1 MRMPLLA
8 VGLKD
13 SQRDFPRVPNCR
25 PTSDPLGLEPVF
37 PRTQEPPG
45 LACFS
50 DPATILAVSLQ
61 RIEFFALSHAV
72 RWISE
77 ACRTVWC
84 RRRIS
89 PSQACRHARPGMR
102 IGECPLPCQ
111 ATRKRRKSIMI
122 SHFCKSLGAKQKCG
136 SFLGL
141 FACRKRWLHKDGNR
155 FPCDRLVGTRMLQKG
170 LNSTDCATVSSRA
183 AEPNA
188 TECNWTQSSAY
199 LAQQICVATEWHSD
213 VGPLLI
219 IMT

>member
-1 MRMPLLA
+1 M
-8 VGLKD
+8 
-13 SQRDFPRVPNCR
+13 
-25 PTSDPLGLEPVF
+25 GLEPVF
-37 PRTQEPPG
+37 PRTQDKPPG

-122 SHFCKSLGAKQKCG
+122 SHFCKSLGAKQICG
-136 SFLGL
+136 SFRYIKMAIDSRLTDLSATG
-141 FACRKRWLHKDGNR
+141 CCKRDSIPGTAQPYRRERPSLTLLSATGRNPAHILRNKYEWLPNGI
-155 FPCDRLVGTRMLQKG
+155 LVLV
-170 LNSTDCATVSSRA
+170 LYDHDV
-183 AEPNA
+183 
-188 TECNWTQSSAY
+188 
-199 LAQQICVATEWHSD
+199 ICVATSNR
-213 VGPLLI
+213 VMPYPTLS
-219 IMT
+219 